1 MKGCC
6 TQVAL
11 SLLVVS
17 QDLLS
22 VQDQKGDG
30 VVWGQV
36 FNNGPLFDIVE
47 KNRSSAVTEKDAEK
61 KRHDD

>member
-1 MKGCC
+1 MQG
-6 TQVAL
+6 
-11 SLLVVS
+11 
-17 QDLLS
+17 
-22 VQDQKGDG
+22 QKGDG

-61 KRHDD
+61 KRRDD